1 MTLVLA
7 VVLFL
12 ALLAAWAM
20 AWRNNPALAIGI
32 GIGILVS
39 WAAVGLLGELSVQA
53 IPIWLPPLPFAV
65 VAVTLIG
72 FGVLAWFWGTR
83 TDDSRSA
90 PGSAGSRQR

>member
-1 MTLVLA
+1 MTLGLA

-39 WAAVGLLGELSVQA
+39 WAGVGLLGDLSVQT
-53 IPIWLPPLPFAV
+53 IPLWLPPLPFAV

-72 FGVLAWFWGTR
+72 FGALAWFWGTR
-83 TDDSRSA
+83 ADESRSP
-90 PGSAGSRQR
+90 PGSAGPPHR